1 MPLPDFDLSLAIL
14 LGTVLVGGI
23 ARGMSGFG
31 TGMIVVPVAA
41 ALYGPKAALVIVVLI
56 DTLPIIPVTIPALK
70 IARWREVL
78 PVLAGL
84 SLLLP
89 VGIQILKW
97 GDPTMLRWLICV
109 AILLCATALVK
120 GWRYAGPRTT
130 VTSLLVGSVAGLL
143 SGIASI
149 PGPPVI
155 IYWLA
160 SHLPRLIVRA
170 NLMALFFLTEALSI
184 ANIWVAGLFERQAV
198 LLSIAAAGPYF
209 VGLLIGS
216 RLFGLANDKIYRRV
230 TFVLIAAAAL
240 LALPAADPLFAALGR
255 PVAD

>member
-70 IARWREVL
+70 VARWREVL

-84 SLLLP
+84 GLLLP

-97 GDPTMLRWLICV
+97 GDPTVLRWLIC
-109 AILLCATALVK
+109 
-120 GWRYAGPRTT
+120 
-130 VTSLLVGSVAGLL
+130 
-143 SGIASI
+143 
-149 PGPPVI
+149 
-155 IYWLA
+155 
-160 SHLPRLIVRA
+160 
-170 NLMALFFLTEALSI
+170 
-184 ANIWVAGLFERQAV
+184 
-198 LLSIAAAGPYF
+198 
-209 VGLLIGS
+209 
-216 RLFGLANDKIYRRV
+216 
-230 TFVLIAAAAL
+230 
-240 LALPAADPLFAALGR
+240 
-255 PVAD
+255 